1 MPWAGHQTHEGTV
14 PVTQLKVVGVD
25 LFSLG
30 DFDGVEGDEV
40 ICLMEAEDRR
50 YRKLDLREGRV
61 VGAIVLGYPQQAADV
76 IRASKDKRDLAPVIG
91 DVRAGRWG
99 YWRTS

>member
-1 MPWAGHQTHEGTV
+1 M
-14 PVTQLKVVGVD
+14 KVVGVD

-40 ICLMEAEDRR
+40 IRLMEAEDRR
-50 YRKLDLREGRV
+50 YRKLVLREGRI
-61 VGAIVLGYPQQAADV
+61 VGAIVLGYPQQAAAV